1 MKVKITTQRVSE
13 LRKSENPL
21 EVSLYD
27 YIDDLR
33 TVQSSGGLPTAHEKG
48 MIVFPKI
55 DNADCP
61 VSVYKLFTT
70 LDKVIIED
78 YNFWVYAPNA
88 FLETNVFT
96 GLPNATT
103 FDENDN
109 EVAVKWKD
117 WKADANYD
125 QPLHQNET
133 HCIISCQSFG
143 KYLTEAEVANIIS
156 NEESSG
162 IELLGINELNAKLN
176 LFIEEE

>member
-1 MKVKITTQRVSE
+1 MKAIIHTQNIASLMTSEVVKDQLLFGLILNLIGAQT
-13 LRKSENPL
+13 N
-21 EVSLYD
+21 
-27 YIDDLR
+27 
-33 TVQSSGGLPTAHEKG
+33 GGLPKEHIPGKL
-48 MIVFPKI
+48 VFPNI
-55 DNADCP
+55 DNNDCP
-61 VSVYKLFTT
+61 LSYYKTFYNE
-70 LDKVIIED
+70 DKVTMSEYPLFI
-78 YNFWVYAPNA
+78 YAPIA

-109 EVAVKWKD
+109 EVSVKWKD
-117 WKADANYD
+117 WRADEHYT
-125 QPLHQNET
+125 QPLYKNET

-156 NEESSG
+156 NEENSG